1 MVFKPCKYLCNTNI
15 EMREDQTSLKWLPY
29 EESGR
34 KHDCPNSEY
43 NKKKR
48 GTGIASGN
56 DHLQTY
62 EQQQEKNDHGN
73 ELVSKSIHPSQV
85 PTFVQKRKPVL
96 RKWFTSNNPD
106 VLTIAVNDFV
116 KANDGRA
123 GQTYAVWRPD
133 IASMEYGECVYYEA
147 EV

>member
-1 MVFKPCKYLCNTNI
+1 MADFTKTCDRGCHGQITMSQRSGKWGAY
-15 EMREDQTSLKWLPY
+15 DQDGSY
-29 EESGR
+29 
-34 KHDCPNSEY
+34 HDCQ
-43 NKKKR
+43 KV
-48 GTGIASGN
+48 
-56 DHLQTY
+56 
-62 EQQQEKNDHGN
+62 QEKNDHGN
-73 ELVSKSIHPSQV
+73 ELVQPKDMNVQITTTTTNNE
-85 PTFVQKRKPVL
+85 PTKNYITKRKLVL

-116 KANDGRA
+116 KEKEGRA